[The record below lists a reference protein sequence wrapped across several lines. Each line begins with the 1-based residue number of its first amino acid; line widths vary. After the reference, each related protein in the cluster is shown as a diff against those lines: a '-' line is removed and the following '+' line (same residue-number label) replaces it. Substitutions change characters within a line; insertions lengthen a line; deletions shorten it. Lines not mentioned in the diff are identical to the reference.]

1 MATIRSGF
9 VGVLGRTNVGK
20 SSFINAI
27 LGRKLLI
34 VSNKHQSTRNRIR
47 CIYNESDVQ
56 IVFIDTPGLHKPV
69 DKLSNYL
76 IKQAFGALADLDL
89 VLYMVEP
96 WGEIPAYDQEM
107 IKRMRSL
114 ASPKFLLINKSD
126 TAKGN
131 AVAET
136 IQTYGELDVFNEIVP
151 ISCVDGTNLLR
162 SIELIKAY
170 LPEGPRY
177 FPEEASTDRPETFVI
192 AEFVREAVYRHTRQ
206 EVPYS
211 TYVEI
216 VEVNERQDGSLLAI
230 YATIYVA
237 RRSQKG
243 ILIGDRGEMIKRIGQ
258 EARQL
263 IETLLGTQVYLDL
276 HVKVADKW
284 NEDEAHIARSL
295 GASST

>member
-1 MATIRSGF
+1 METIKSGF

-27 LGRKLLI
+27 LGKKLLI
-34 VSNKHQSTRNRIR
+34 VSSKRQSTRNRIR
-47 CIYNESDVQ
+47 CIYNDPDAQ
-56 IVFIDTPGLHKPV
+56 IVFIDTPGLHRPV

-89 VLYMVEP
+89 VLHMAEP
-96 WGEIPAYDQEM
+96 WGEIPDYDREM
-107 IKRMRSL
+107 IKRMRKL
-114 ASPKFLLINKSD
+114 TSPKFLLINKSD

-136 IQTYGELDVFNEIVP
+136 IQKYGELDLFNEIVP
-151 ISCVDGTNLLR
+151 ISCANGTNLAR
-162 SIELIKAY
+162 TIELIKAY

-177 FPEEASTDRPETFVI
+177 FPEATSTDRPETFVI
-192 AEFVREAVYRHTRQ
+192 SEFVREAIYRHTRQ

-211 TYVEI
+211 TYVDI
-216 VEVNERQDGSLLAI
+216 VEMREREHDAMLEV

-243 ILIGDRGEMIKRIGQ
+243 ILIGDRGAMIKRIGQ
-258 EARQL
+258 EARRL
-263 IETLLGTQVYLDL
+263 IETLLGTHVYLDL
-276 HVKVADKW
+276 HVTVAEAW
-284 NEDEAHIARSL
+284 NENEAHIARSL
-295 GASST
+295 DSAQT

>member
-34 VSNKHQSTRNRIR
+34 VSDKHQSTRNRIR
-47 CIYNESDVQ
+47 CIYNEADAQ

-76 IKQAFGALADLDL
+76 IKQAFGAMADLDL

-96 WGEIPAYDQEM
+96 WVEIPDYDREM
-107 IKRMRSL
+107 IQRMRKL
-114 ASPKFLLINKSD
+114 DASSFLLINKSD

-136 IQTYGELDVFNEIVP
+136 IQRYGDLGLFSEIVP
-151 ISCVDGTNLLR
+151 ISCADGTNLTR
-162 SIELIKAY
+162 TVELIKAY
-170 LPEGPRY
+170 LPDGPRY
-177 FPEEASTDRPETFVI
+177 FPEETDTDRDESFVI
-192 AEFVREAVYRHTRQ
+192 TEFVREAIYRHTRE

-211 TYVEI
+211 TYVDI
-216 VEVNERQDGSLLAI
+216 VEASEREDESMLEI

-258 EARQL
+258 EARRL
-263 IETLLGTQVYLDL
+263 IETLLGTHVYLDL

-284 NEDEAHIARSL
+284 NKDEAHIARSL
-295 GASST
+295 GSSRT

>member
-1 MATIRSGF
+1 METIRSGF

-34 VSNKHQSTRNRIR
+34 VSSKRQSTRNRIR
-47 CIYNESDVQ
+47 CIYNDANAQV
-56 IVFIDTPGLHKPV
+56 VFIDTPGLHKPV
-69 DKLSNYL
+69 DKLSNHL
-76 IKQAFGALADLDL
+76 IKQAFSALADLDL

-96 WGEIPAYDQEM
+96 VAEIPDYDREM
-107 IKRMRSL
+107 VKRMRTL
-114 ASPKFLLINKSD
+114 DAAKFLLVNKSD

-136 IQTYGELDVFNEIVP
+136 IQRYGDLDLFSEIVP
-151 ISCVDGTNLLR
+151 ISCADGTNLSR
-162 SIELIKAY
+162 TVELIKAY
-170 LPEGPRY
+170 LPDGPRY
-177 FPEEASTDRPETFVI
+177 FPEGTDTDRDETFVI

-211 TYVEI
+211 TYVD
-216 VEVNERQDGSLLAI
+216 VVAMSEREGGSLLEI

-258 EARQL
+258 EARRL
-263 IETLLGTQVYLDL
+263 IEALLGTQAYLDL
-276 HVKVADKW
+276 QVKVAEKW
-284 NEDEAHIARSL
+284 NQDEAQIARSL
-295 GASST
+295 GSSRP

>member
-1 MATIRSGF
+1 MDTVKSGF

-27 LGRKLLI
+27 LGQKLLI

-47 CIYNESDVQ
+47 CIYNDADAQ
-56 IVFIDTPGLHKPV
+56 IVFVDTPGLHKPV

-76 IKQAFGALADLDL
+76 LKQAFGALADLDL

-96 WGEIPAYDQEM
+96 WGEIPDYDREM
-107 IKRMRSL
+107 IQRMRVL
-114 ASPKFLLINKSD
+114 DASKFLLINKSD

-136 IQTYGELDVFNEIVP
+136 IRQYAELDLFNEIVP
-151 ISCVDGTNLLR
+151 ISCLDGTNVP
-162 SIELIKAY
+162 ETVALIKAH

-177 FPEEASTDRPETFVI
+177 FPEETSTDRPETFVI
-192 AEFVREAVYRHTRQ
+192 GELVREAIYRHTRE

-216 VEVNERQDGSLLAI
+216 VKTSEREKGDLIEI

-243 ILIGDRGEMIKRIGQ
+243 ILIGDRGVMIKRIGQ
-258 EARQL
+258 HARGL

-276 HVKVADKW
+276 HVKVAEAW

-295 GASST
+295 GTR

>member
-1 MATIRSGF
+1 MDTVKSGF

-20 SSFINAI
+20 SSFVNAI
-27 LGRKLLI
+27 LGQKLLI
-34 VSNKHQSTRNRIR
+34 VSAKHQSTRNRIR
-47 CIYNESDVQ
+47 CIYNDADAQ
-56 IVFIDTPGLHKPV
+56 IVFVDTPGLHQPV

-76 IKQAFGALADLDL
+76 LKQAFGALTDLDL
-89 VLYMVEP
+89 ILYMVEP
-96 WGEIPAYDQEM
+96 WREIPDYDRQM
-107 IKRMRSL
+107 MGRLGKL
-114 ASPKFLLINKSD
+114 DAPKFLLVNKSD

-136 IQTYGELDVFNEIVP
+136 IRQYAELEMFREIVP
-151 ISCVDGTNLLR
+151 ISCADGTNLTR
-162 SIELIKAY
+162 TMELIKAH

-177 FPEEASTDRPETFVI
+177 FPEDTSTDRPETFVI
-192 AEFVREAVYRHTRQ
+192 AEFVREAIYRHTRE

-216 VEVNERQDGSLLAI
+216 VEMTEREGSSLLEI

-243 ILIGDRGEMIKRIGQ
+243 ILIGDRGAMIKRIGRD
-258 EARQL
+258 AREL
-263 IETLLGTQVYLDL
+263 IETLLGVQVYLDL

-284 NEDEAHIARSL
+284 NESEAHIARSL
-295 GASST
+295 GMTST

>member
-1 MATIRSGF
+1 METIKSGF

-27 LGRKLLI
+27 LGKKLLI
-34 VSNKHQSTRNRIR
+34 VSDKHQSTRNRIR
-47 CIYNESDVQ
+47 CIYNAPDSQ

-69 DKLSNYL
+69 DKLSDYL
-76 IKQAFGALADLDL
+76 LKQAFGALADLDL
-89 VLYMVEP
+89 ILYMVEP
-96 WGEIPAYDQEM
+96 WMEIPDYDRKM
-107 IKRMRSL
+107 FKRMGRL
-114 ASPKFLLINKSD
+114 NAPRFLLINKSD

-136 IQTYGELDVFNEIVP
+136 IQRYGNLDLFNEIVP
-151 ISCVDGTNLLR
+151 ISCVAGTNLTR
-162 SIELIKAY
+162 TIELIKAY

-177 FPEEASTDRPETFVI
+177 FPEETSTDRPESFVI

-211 TYVEI
+211 IYVEL
-216 VEVNERQDGSLLAI
+216 VEMRERKDSALMEI

-243 ILIGDRGEMIKRIGQ
+243 ILIGHRGDMIKRIGQ
-258 EARQL
+258 EARKL

-276 HVKVADKW
+276 HVKIADKW

-295 GASST
+295 GMS

>member
-1 MATIRSGF
+1 MTSVKSGF

-27 LGRKLLI
+27 LGQKLLI

-47 CIYNESDVQ
+47 CIYNDAESQ
-56 IVFIDTPGLHKPV
+56 IVFLDTPGLHKPV

-76 IKQAFGALADLDL
+76 LKQAFGALTDLDL
-89 VLYMVEP
+89 ILHMVEP
-96 WGEIPAYDQEM
+96 WGEVSDYDREM
-107 IKRMRSL
+107 VKRMRRL
-114 ASPKFLLINKSD
+114 DAPKFLLINKSD

-136 IQTYGELDVFNEIVP
+136 IRHYSELELFAEIVP
-151 ISCVDGTNLLR
+151 ISCVNGTNLTR
-162 SIELIKAY
+162 AMELIKAV

-177 FPEEASTDRPETFVI
+177 FPTDARTDRPETFVI
-192 AEFVREAVYRHTRQ
+192 AEFVREAIYRHTRR
-206 EVPYS
+206 ELPYS
-211 TYVEI
+211 TYVDI
-216 VEVNERQDGSLLAI
+216 VEMSEREGRSLMEI
-230 YATIYVA
+230 YATIFVA

-243 ILIGDRGEMIKRIGQ
+243 ILIGDHGAMIKRIGR
-258 EARQL
+258 EARAL

-284 NEDEAHIARSL
+284 NEDEAHITRSL
-295 GASST
+295 GNA

>member
-1 MATIRSGF
+1 MATIKSGF

-27 LGRKLLI
+27 LGKKLLI
-34 VSNKHQSTRNRIR
+34 VSHKHQSTRNRVR
-47 CIYNESDVQ
+47 CIYNDPEAQ

-76 IKQAFGALADLDL
+76 LKQAFGALADLDL
-89 VLYMVEP
+89 ILYMVEP
-96 WGEIPAYDQEM
+96 WAEIPAYDREM
-107 IKRMRSL
+107 IKRMEGL
-114 ASPKFLLINKSD
+114 DAPKFLLINKSD

-136 IQTYGELDVFNEIVP
+136 IRQYGDLDLFTEIVP
-151 ISCVDGTNLLR
+151 ISCIDGTNLTR
-162 SIELIKAY
+162 VIELIKAY

-177 FPEEASTDRPETFVI
+177 FPEETSTDRPETFVI
-192 AEFVREAVYRHTRQ
+192 AEFVREAIYRHTRE

-211 TYVEI
+211 TYVEV
-216 VEVNERQDGSLLAI
+216 VEINERDDDSLMEV
-230 YATIYVA
+230 YATIHVA

-243 ILIGDRGEMIKRIGQ
+243 ILIGHHGDMIKRIGQ
-258 EARQL
+258 EARGL
-263 IETLLGTQVYLDL
+263 IETLLGTRVYLDL
-276 HVKVADKW
+276 HVKIADKW

-295 GASST
+295 GISRT